1 MDERYSKGEAM
12 KPILLVNFKTY
23 IESTG
28 KDAVKLAK
36 LIAKIAKQKKADVV
50 IAVEAADIYPVS
62 KAVKIPIYAQHID
75 PVEEGAHTGAVL
87 AKDVKENGAKGTLLN
102 HSEKRMKYRDLRK
115 SIEIAKKNKLRTVVC
130 VNNIATLRRVR
141 RFKPDYIAIEP
152 PALIGTG
159 ISVSTARPGLIRK
172 AVKVARGVPLL
183 CGAGISSG
191 SDVKRAL
198 ELGASGVL
206 AASAI
211 VKARDQKAVILD
223 MINALR

>member
-1 MDERYSKGEAM
+1 M

-23 IESTG
+23 IQGTG

-36 LIAKIAKQKKADVV
+36 LIDKTAKQKRVNVV
-50 IAVEAADIYPVS
+50 IAVETADIYPVS
-62 KAVKIPIYAQHID
+62 KAVKLPVYAQHID

-87 AKDVKENGAKGTLLN
+87 AKDVKENGARGTLLN
-102 HSEKRMKYRDLRK
+102 HSEKRMRYRDLRK
-115 SIEIAKKNKLRTVVC
+115 SIEIAKRNRLKTVVC
-130 VNNIATLRRVR
+130 VNSIHTLRRIR

-159 ISVSTARPGLIRK
+159 ISVSTAKPGLIKK

-183 CGAGISSG
+183 AGAGISSG
-191 SDVKRAL
+191 NDVKRAI
-198 ELGASGVL
+198 ELGASGAL

-211 VKARDQKAVILD
+211 VKARDQKAIILD

>member
-1 MDERYSKGEAM
+1 M
-12 KPILLVNFKTY
+12 KPLLLINFKTY
-23 IESTG
+23 IEGTG

-36 LIAKIAKQKKADVV
+36 LIAKIARQKKADVV
-50 IAVEAADIYPVS
+50 IAVEVADIYSVS
-62 KAVKIPIYAQHID
+62 RAVKIPIYAQHID
-75 PVEEGAHTGAVL
+75 PVEGGAHTGAVL
-87 AKDVKENGAKGTLLN
+87 AKGIKENGAKGTLLN
-102 HSEKRMKYRDLRK
+102 HSEKRMRYRDLRK

-172 AVKVARGVPLL
+172 AVKVARGIPLL
-183 CGAGISSG
+183 CGAGISDG

-211 VKARDQKAVILD
+211 VKAHDQKAIILD

>member
-1 MDERYSKGEAM
+1 M
-12 KPILLVNFKTY
+12 KPILLINFKTY
-23 IESTG
+23 IESSG
-28 KDAVKLAK
+28 KDAVKLAR
-36 LIAKIAKQKKADVV
+36 LIAKIAKQKKVGVA
-50 IAVEAADIYPVS
+50 IAVETADIYPVS
-62 KAVKIPIYAQHID
+62 KAAKIPIYAQHID
-75 PVEEGAHTGAVL
+75 PIEEGAHTGAVL

-115 SIEIAKKNKLRTVVC
+115 SIEIARKNGLKTVVC
-130 VNNIATLRRVR
+130 VNSIHALRRIR

-159 ISVSTARPGLIRK
+159 ISVSTAKPGLIKK
-172 AVKVARGVPLL
+172 AVKAARGVPLL

-191 SDVKRAL
+191 DDVKKAI
-198 ELGASGVL
+198 ELGAAGVL

-211 VKARDQKAVILD
+211 VKAHDQKAVILD

>member
-1 MDERYSKGEAM
+1 M

-23 IESTG
+23 IEGTG

-50 IAVEAADIYPVS
+50 IAVEVADIYSVS

-102 HSEKRMKYRDLRK
+102 HSEKRMKYKDLRK

-172 AVKVARGVPLL
+172 AVKVARGIPLL
-183 CGAGISSG
+183 AGAGISSG
-191 SDVKRAL
+191 NDVKRAL
-198 ELGASGVL
+198 ELGAAGAL

-211 VKARDQKAVILD
+211 VKAHDQKAIILD

>member
-1 MDERYSKGEAM
+1 M
-12 KPILLVNFKTY
+12 KPLLLINFKTY
-23 IESTG
+23 IEGTG

-36 LIAKIAKQKKADVV
+36 LIDKIAKQKKAHVV
-50 IAVEAADIYPVS
+50 VAVETADIYPVS
-62 KAVKIPIYAQHID
+62 KAVKLPVYAQHID
-75 PVEEGAHTGAVL
+75 SVEEGAHTGAVL
-87 AKDVKENGAKGTLLN
+87 AKDVRENGAKGTILN
-102 HSEKRMKYRDLRK
+102 HSEKKMKYRELRK
-115 SIEIAKKNKLRTVVC
+115 SIEIARKNGLKTVVC
-130 VNNIATLRRVR
+130 VNNVAYLRRVR

-172 AVKVARGVPLL
+172 AVKVARGIPLL
-183 CGAGISSG
+183 AGAGISSG

-211 VKARDQKAVILD
+211 VRARDQKAVILD

>member
-1 MDERYSKGEAM
+1 M

-23 IESTG
+23 IQGTG

-36 LIAKIAKQKKADVV
+36 LIDKTAKQKRVNVV
-50 IAVEAADIYPVS
+50 IAVETADIYPVS
-62 KAVKIPIYAQHID
+62 KAVKLPVYAQHID

-87 AKDVKENGAKGTLLN
+87 AKDVKENGARGTLLN
-102 HSEKRMKYRDLRK
+102 HSEKRMRYRDLRK
-115 SIEIAKKNKLRTVVC
+115 SIEIAKRNRLKTVVC
-130 VNNIATLRRVR
+130 VNSIHTLRRIR

-152 PALIGTG
+152 PVLIGTG
-159 ISVSTARPGLIRK
+159 ISVSTAKPGLIKK

-183 CGAGISSG
+183 AGAGISSG
-191 SDVKRAL
+191 NDVKRAI
-198 ELGASGVL
+198 ELGASGAL

-211 VKARDQKAVILD
+211 VKARDQKAIILD

>member
-1 MDERYSKGEAM
+1 M

>member
-1 MDERYSKGEAM
+1 M
-12 KPILLVNFKTY
+12 KPLLLVNFKTY
-23 IESTG
+23 IEGTG

-50 IAVEAADIYPVS
+50 IAVEVADIYSVS
-62 KAVKIPIYAQHID
+62 RAVKIPIYAQHID

-115 SIEIAKKNKLRTVVC
+115 SIEIAKKNRLKTVVC

-159 ISVSTARPGLIRK
+159 ISVSTARPGLIKK
-172 AVKVARGVPLL
+172 AVKVARGIPLL
-183 CGAGISSG
+183 AGAGISSG
-191 SDVKRAL
+191 NDVKRAL
-198 ELGASGVL
+198 ELGASGAL

-211 VKARDQKAVILD
+211 VRARDQKAIILD

>member
-1 MDERYSKGEAM
+1 M

-172 AVKVARGVPLL
+172 AVKVARGIPLL
-183 CGAGISSG
+183 AGAGISSG

-198 ELGASGVL
+198 ELGASGAL

>member
-1 MDERYSKGEAM
+1 M

-23 IESTG
+23 IEGTG

-36 LIAKIAKQKKADVV
+36 LIAKIARQKKVDVA
-50 IAVEAADIYPVS
+50 IAVETADIYPVS

-75 PVEEGAHTGAVL
+75 PIEEGAHTGAVL
-87 AKDVKENGAKGTLLN
+87 AKDVKENGARGTLLN
-102 HSEKRMKYRDLRK
+102 HSEKRMKYRELRR
-115 SIEIAKKNKLRTVVC
+115 SIEIARKNRLKTVVC
-130 VNNIATLRRVR
+130 VNSIHTLRRIR

-159 ISVSTARPGLIRK
+159 ISVSTARPGLIKK
-172 AVKVARGVPLL
+172 AVKAARGVPLL
-183 CGAGISSG
+183 CGAGISNG
-191 SDVKRAL
+191 YDVKRAI
-198 ELGASGVL
+198 ELGASGAL

-211 VKARDQKAVILD
+211 VKARDQKAIILD